1 MDSIKELEM
10 WKNSIAEEDLS
21 ELESYDFD
29 TLRDSFSKFVDFGTG
44 GMRGLIGIGPNRINK
59 YVVTRLSYALLE
71 YLKSIGEN
79 QSPIVI
85 IGYDCRVNSKDLAL
99 SVARVLTDNGIRTTL
114 FDADIITPL
123 LAYSV
128 KTSSASLGIM
138 ITASH
143 NSKEYNGIKI
153 YEKNG
158 VQATTDTTR
167 KISYLYRN
175 IENSKLFCIPELN
188 EAFLDRNVLSIYNR
202 YYTDVINSVNQ
213 FLHNKNSVK
222 ECFEGVNITY
232 SPLNGSAGRFVA
244 RVADLIGLSTIEYLK
259 SEFEPDGLFP
269 GLEAPNPELSSVYNK
284 LILQA
289 TLNHS
294 DLAICTDAD
303 GDRLGIAV
311 NHEGS
316 FILLSGNQLAALI
329 TDYILSNYHSSDIR
343 GKRIFKTV
351 VTTRLVDAIASD
363 YNVSVTN
370 TLTGFKNIGAAI
382 DNLESE
388 DDFLLGVEESAGYL
402 INNYVLDK
410 DGISALY
417 LVLAMASEYK
427 RQGKTLIDRLNTI
440 YEKYGAYTDRQNSLE
455 IDERIRIKI
464 DILRKKLTEGSIVVI
479 GKDTIESV
487 IDYENLV
494 KYNNNGNLIQ
504 MEPEFKTNLLIIEL
518 MSGSWIAIRPSG
530 TEPKIKIYS
539 EMVRRANISN
549 NTDPTVGSMLANEL
563 LSLIEGCGD

>member
-494 KYNNNGNLIQ
+494 KYNNNGDLIQ